1 MLHVLH
7 TDLIAFAKEMDP
19 SLNWEGQPQDAR
31 DRLEERVY
39 SEYDLEGDATRFNEK
54 YIKSEVG
61 KALIQNRFKIEK
73 LIRQYSLN

>member
-1 MLHVLH
+1 
-7 TDLIAFAKEMDP
+7 
-19 SLNWEGQPQDAR
+19 
-31 DRLEERVY
+31 VY